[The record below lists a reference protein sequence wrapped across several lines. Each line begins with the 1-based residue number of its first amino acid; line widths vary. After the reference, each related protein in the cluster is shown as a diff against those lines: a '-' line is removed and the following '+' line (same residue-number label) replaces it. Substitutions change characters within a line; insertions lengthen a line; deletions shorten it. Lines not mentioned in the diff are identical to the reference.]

1 VINIRKILIYNS
13 GGGLGDSIQLFPLL
27 LSLKKYFKSSTFY
40 YLGSHQN
47 HFEKKLKN
55 YNIQLKTV
63 NLDLE
68 YFGFRWW
75 HFFSVKKKIVNKGI
89 EKFDLIIDLQS
100 KIRNTI
106 ILKQIPAK
114 YFFSSTFNFFFCD
127 GKKNYLKKSRSIS
140 VTMLANLE
148 IFLDNPLEIIE
159 YSTKNI
165 SKRYHDEAKRLLPDN
180 NYIGFSVTQGN
191 EYRRK
196 GWHIDKFI
204 NLAKKC
210 ISDGK
215 RIVFFVEKSEAV
227 LINHI
232 KTELPDS
239 LFPEHRSE
247 IACPALVTTLA
258 SRLEGAITIDNGV
271 MHMIGLTKI
280 PMIVLFGPTNSK
292 KFAPDGSNIE
302 IIDSKVIYKSEDIN
316 KITVQD
322 VLKKINF

>member
-1 VINIRKILIYNS
+1 
-13 GGGLGDSIQLFPLL
+13 
-27 LSLKKYFKSSTFY
+27 
-40 YLGSHQN
+40 
-47 HFEKKLKN
+47 
-55 YNIQLKTV
+55 
-63 NLDLE
+63 
-68 YFGFRWW
+68 
-75 HFFSVKKKIVNKGI
+75 
-89 EKFDLIIDLQS
+89 
-100 KIRNTI
+100 
-106 ILKQIPAK
+106 
-114 YFFSSTFNFFFCD
+114 
-127 GKKNYLKKSRSIS
+127 
-140 VTMLANLE
+140 
-148 IFLDNPLEIIE
+148 
-159 YSTKNI
+159 
-165 SKRYHDEAKRLLPDN
+165 
-180 NYIGFSVTQGN
+180 
-191 EYRRK
+191 
-196 GWHIDKFI
+196 
-204 NLAKKC
+204 
-210 ISDGK
+210 
-215 RIVFFVEKSEAV
+215 V